1 MLRRCRQTRC
11 ALLVGGI
18 GLCQSVGRIVVQ
30 VGLNL
35 AIDPTDLVEAGL
47 SGFAGGHL
55 SLVDAVGK
63 FRNGDS
69 VKHRRFRMEQAI
81 GPMRKRKGAPSLKE
95 SGAVHRISWEK
106 LEVSSQWKL
115 LRPLWP

>member
-1 MLRRCRQTRC
+1 
-11 ALLVGGI
+11 LVGGI

-55 SLVDAVGK
+55 SLVDPVGE

-106 LEVSSQWKL
+106 LEESSHGYY
-115 LRPLWP
+115 